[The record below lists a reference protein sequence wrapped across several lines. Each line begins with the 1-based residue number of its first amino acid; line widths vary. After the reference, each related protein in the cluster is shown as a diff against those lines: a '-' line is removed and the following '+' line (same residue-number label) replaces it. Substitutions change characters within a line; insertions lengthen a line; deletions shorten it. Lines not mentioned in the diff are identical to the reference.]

1 MLLLSFLGQGINET
15 SVIVHDSNLYL
26 EHKYPVTVRQ
36 DLPFQ
41 FEIQNK
47 IKSQANS
54 FR

>member
-15 SVIVHDSNLYL
+15 SVVVHDSKVNL
-26 EHKYPVTVRQ
+26 EHKYPVTVWQ
-36 DLPFQ
+36 DLPGQ